1 MVNSMFDNFKL
12 YFPSMF
18 RKTEKFKE
26 VSETEAIVYLN
37 DGSRVV
43 YDDLGK
49 TFRNLPANS
58 DRMTEEECRN
68 EFGIR
73 LRYLMYWRG
82 ISQIELSER
91 TGISRVMLNKY
102 IMGKHTPSFYVVDKI
117 AKALGCSTEEFRY
130 V

>member
-1 MVNSMFDNFKL
+1 MFDNFKL

-18 RKTEKFKE
+18 RNTETFKE
-26 VSETEAIVYLN
+26 VSGTEAVVYLK

-58 DRMTEEECRN
+58 ECMTEAECRN

-73 LRYLMYWRG
+73 LRYLMCWRG

-91 TGISRVMLNKY
+91 TGISRVVLNRY
-102 IMGKHTPSFYVVDKI
+102 IMGKTTPSFYAVDRI
-117 AKALGCSTEEFRY
+117 AKALGCSVDEFRY
-130 V
+130 I